1 VPDAQHSSDL
11 NAPRVHAQLA
21 ANERLVMPAPLKPV
35 SIPLLLT
42 LIFLGSGVLLLGY
55 AYWFV
60 ALPAAKE
67 SLHAFAGKVTDAT
80 DTKHYKGAGETANFR
95 LSMAGQ
101 HGDPLLLDVVKQNVR
116 PDDVRAL
123 VGRTITALHDGSL
136 IYELRS
142 EQQLLFTYDDT
153 SRIVAQEAKAFYWS
167 GAISLGLGLVLAAW
181 THFGQRDRAP
191 PAAPLDKRS

>member
-1 VPDAQHSSDL
+1 
-11 NAPRVHAQLA
+11 
-21 ANERLVMPAPLKPV
+21 
-35 SIPLLLT
+35 
-42 LIFLGSGVLLLGY
+42 
-55 AYWFV
+55 
-60 ALPAAKE
+60 
-67 SLHAFAGKVTDAT
+67 
-80 DTKHYKGAGETANFR
+80 
-95 LSMAGQ
+95 MAGQ